1 MTKMVIT
8 GNSAVAYGS
17 KLARAEVVAAY
28 PITPQ
33 TTIVEKI
40 AEFVGN
46 GEMETQYIKVESEH
60 SAMAAC
66 IAAANTGV
74 RTFTATSAHGLA
86 LMHELLMWASG
97 ARLPVVM
104 ANVNRAMGPPWSV
117 WADHQDSIAQRDTGW
132 IQLFSENNQEVLD
145 TILQLFKACEDSEVL
160 LPGLTT
166 LDAFYLSHT
175 YEVVDMPDQ
184 ELVDEYLPKFDPE
197 YKLDV
202 DDPHGFG
209 SLVMPHT
216 WHMEFRYKIA
226 QAMDM
231 ARKKLLEAEK
241 DFEKMFGRSYGGLLD
256 CYKCED
262 ADVVLMAAGTNAST
276 AREAVDD
283 LRAEGKKVGL
293 GRIRFFRPFPY
304 KEVRELVKGPAVLGV
319 SERTFTY
326 GYGGPFFAEVGG
338 AVCNDLAGDERPIFK
353 NYMLGVGGR
362 DVRKK
367 HVIDIFNNMLKIKD
381 HGKLDEEIFW
391 YGLKD
396 ADKPESEGGF

>member
-46 GEMETQYIKVESEH
+46 GEMDTQYIKVESEH

-66 IAAANTGV
+66 IAASNTGV
-74 RTFTATSAHGLA
+74 RAFTATSAHGLA
-86 LMHELLMWASG
+86 LMHELLMWASY
-97 ARLPVVM
+97 ARTPVVM

-117 WADHQDSIAQRDTGW
+117 WADHQDSVAQRDTGW
-132 IQLFSENNQEVLD
+132 IQLYCENNQEVLD
-145 TILQLFKACEDSEVL
+145 TILQLFKACEDHEIL
-160 LPGLTT
+160 IPGMTT

-175 YEVVDMPDQ
+175 YEVVDLPDQ
-184 ELVDEYLPKFDPE
+184 QLVDEYLPKFDPP
-197 YKLDV
+197 YKLDI

-216 WHMEFRYKIA
+216 WHMEFRYKLA
-226 QAMDM
+226 LAMDR
-231 ARKKLLEAEK
+231 ARDKLRQAEK
-241 DFEKMFGRSYGGLLD
+241 DYEKLFGRSYGGLLD
-256 CYKCED
+256 AYRCDD
-262 ADVVLMAAGTNAST
+262 AEVVLMAAGTNAST

-293 GRIRFFRPFPY
+293 GRIRFFRPFPVD
-304 KEVRELVKGPAVLGV
+304 EVRELAKRVDVIGV
-319 SERTFTY
+319 SDRTYTF

-338 AVCNDLAGDERPIFK
+338 AIYNSVESSERPILK
-353 NYMLGVGGR
+353 SYMLGVGGR
-362 DVRKK
+362 DVQKK
-367 HVIDIFNNMLKIKD
+367 HVIDIFNNLLKIKD
-381 HGKLDEEIFW
+381 QGKLDQEVFW

-396 ADKPESEGGF
+396 AEKPDSEGGF

>member
-8 GNSAVAYGS
+8 GNSAVAYGA

-40 AEFVGN
+40 ADFVGN

-66 IAAANTGV
+66 IAASNTGV

-132 IQLFSENNQEVLD
+132 IQLYSENNQEVLD
-145 TILQLFKACEDSEVL
+145 TILQLFKACEDNEIL
-160 LPGLTT
+160 LPGFTT

-184 ELVDEYLPKFDPE
+184 ELVDEYLPKFDPP
-197 YKLDV
+197 YKLDI

-226 QAMDM
+226 QAMDN
-231 ARKKLLEAEK
+231 ARSKLIEVEIE
-241 DFEKMFGRSYGGLLD
+241 FEKMFDRSYGGLLD
-256 CYKCED
+256 LYRCDD
-262 ADVVLMAAGTNAST
+262 AEVVLMAAGTNAST
-276 AREAVDD
+276 AREAVDE
-283 LRAEGKKVGL
+283 LRSSGKKVGL
-293 GRIRFFRPFPY
+293 ARIRFFRPFPY
-304 KEVRELVKGPAVLGV
+304 EEVRALAKDVDVIGV
-319 SERTFTY
+319 SERTFTF
-326 GYGGPFFAEVGG
+326 GFGGPFFAEVGG
-338 AVCNDLAGDERPIFK
+338 AIYNSVDGDEKPILK

-362 DVRKK
+362 DVRTK
-367 HVIDIFNNMLKIKD
+367 HIVDIFNNMLKIKD
-381 HGKLDEEIFW
+381 QGKLDDEIIW

-396 ADKPESEGGF
+396 ATKPDSEGGL

>member
-1 MTKMVIT
+1 MVKMVIT
-8 GNSAVAYGS
+8 GNSSVAYGS

-40 AEFVGN
+40 ADFVGN
-46 GEMETQYIKVESEH
+46 GVMKTQYIKVESEH

-66 IAAANTGV
+66 IAASQTGV
-74 RTFTATSAHGLA
+74 RSFTATSAHGLA
-86 LMHELLMWASG
+86 LMHELLMWASY
-97 ARLPVVM
+97 ARAPVVM

-132 IQLFSENNQEVLD
+132 IQLYSENNQEVLD
-145 TILQLFKACEDSEVL
+145 TIIQLFKVCEDEEIL
-160 LPGLTT
+160 IPGMTT

-175 YEVVDMPDQ
+175 YEVVDLPDQ
-184 ELVDEYLPKFDPE
+184 ELVDEYLPKFNPP

-202 DDPHGFG
+202 DEPHGFG

-216 WHMEFRYKIA
+216 WHMEFRYKLA
-226 QAMDM
+226 LAMDL
-231 ARKKLLEAEK
+231 AREKILQAEK
-241 DFEKMFGRSYGGLLD
+241 DWEKITGRSYGGLLD
-256 CYKCED
+256 LYRTDD

-283 LRAEGKKVGL
+283 LRSEGKKVGL
-293 GRIRFFRPFPY
+293 ARIRFFRPFPY
-304 KEVRELVKGPAVLGV
+304 EQVRELAKTVDVIGV
-319 SERTFTY
+319 SERTYTF

-338 AVCNDLAGDERPIFK
+338 AIFNSLEGDERPIMK

-362 DVRKK
+362 DVQKK
-367 HVIDIFNNMLKIKD
+367 HIIDILNNMLKIKEL
-381 HGKLDEEIFW
+381 GKLDEEIFW

-396 ADKPESEGGF
+396 ADHPDAEGGF

>member
-1 MTKMVIT
+1 MVIT

-40 AEFVGN
+40 ADFVGD
-46 GEMETQYIKVESEH
+46 GEMDTQYIKVESEH

-66 IAAANTGV
+66 IAASQAGV
-74 RTFTATSAHGLA
+74 RSFTATSAQGLA
-86 LMHELLMWASG
+86 LMHELLMWAAG
-97 ARLPVVM
+97 ARTPVVM

-132 IQLFSENNQEVLD
+132 IQLYCENNQEVLD
-145 TILQLFKACEDSEVL
+145 TILQLFKACENQEIL
-160 LPGLTT
+160 LPGMTT

-175 YEVVDMPDQ
+175 YEVVDLPDQ
-184 ELVDEYLPKFDPE
+184 ELVDEYLPKYDPL

-202 DDPHGFG
+202 DEPHGFG

-216 WHMEFRYKIA
+216 WHMEFKYKIA
-226 QAMDM
+226 EAMDKSREVLM
-231 ARKKLLEAEK
+231 KAES

-256 CYKCED
+256 LYRTED
-262 ADVVLMAAGTNAST
+262 ADVVLIAAGTNAST

-283 LRAEGKKVGL
+283 LRNDGKKVGL
-293 GRIRFFRPFPY
+293 ARIRYFRPFPY
-304 KEVRELVKGPAVLGV
+304 EQVRELAKNVDVIGV
-319 SERTFTY
+319 SERTFTF

-338 AVCNDLAGDERPIFK
+338 AIYNSLEGDERPIMK

-362 DVRKK
+362 DVRKE
-367 HVIDIFNNMLKIKD
+367 HVIDILNDMLKLKD
-381 HGKLDEEIFW
+381 RGKLDKEIVW

-396 ADKPESEGGF
+396 ADNPDSMGGL

>member
-17 KLARAEVVAAY
+17 KLARSEVVAAY

-66 IAAANTGV
+66 IAASNTGV
-74 RTFTATSAHGLA
+74 RAFTATSAHGLA
-86 LMHELLMWASG
+86 LMHELLMWASF
-97 ARLPVVM
+97 ARTPVVM

-117 WADHQDSIAQRDTGW
+117 WADHQDSVAQRDTGW
-132 IQLFSENNQEVLD
+132 IQLYCENNQEVLD
-145 TILQLFKACEDSEVL
+145 TIIQLFKVCEDHEIL
-160 LPGLTT
+160 LPGMTT

-175 YEVVDMPDQ
+175 YEVVDIPDQ
-184 ELVDEYLPKFDPE
+184 EQVDEYLPKFDPPF
-197 YKLDV
+197 KLDV
-202 DDPHGFG
+202 DEPHGFG

-216 WHMEFRYKIA
+216 WHMEFRYKSA
-226 QAMDM
+226 LAMDR
-231 ARKKLLEAEK
+231 ARDKLRQAEK

-256 CYKCED
+256 AYRCDD
-262 ADVVLMAAGTNAST
+262 AEVILMAAGTNAST

-293 GRIRFFRPFPY
+293 GRIRFFRPFPVE
-304 KEVRELVKGPAVLGV
+304 EVRKLAKGVNVIGV
-319 SERTFTY
+319 SDRTYTF
-326 GYGGPFFAEVGG
+326 GYGGPFFSEVGG
-338 AVCNDLAGDERPIFK
+338 AIYNSIEGPVRPLLK
-353 NYMLGVGGR
+353 SYMLGVGGR

-367 HVIDIFNNMLKIKD
+367 HVIDIFNNMLKIQEQ
-381 HGKLDEEIFW
+381 GKLDQEIFW

-396 ADKPESEGGF
+396 ADKAESEGGF